1 MIGVVVP
8 SDTGMRRTLV
18 TLGGA
23 LLLAAPVPALR
34 SQTLDAQAQ
43 LARAQLIEEQEGDLR
58 SAEREYRALLDNKDA
73 GAVHAEAALR
83 LGRMLWR
90 LDKKDDGRPFL
101 ERAVA
106 AGGAVAAAA
115 TAVLQGQGPEGKQ
128 AQEIAQQAKDAID
141 RLTEHKP
148 PVGDPAADLTWL
160 GPAAMP
166 TILHELEALRAGA
179 IAQLPNVLTPSMQGV
194 LERLEDH
201 KVPPEKPNAV
211 DVVRGAVHLARAVW
225 AIGGAD
231 AERWLRAAAAD
242 SNLQWR
248 RIVALAAKGAHESLL
263 PVAGLLLDDRDPDG
277 YVPVFALQLADRL
290 PLERVVQLF
299 ASNVP
304 FTRESA
310 RQSLERRDVWRPPG
324 GAAADAAMQPLEP
337 LLVKALQNPDPQ
349 VARQAF
355 RFLGS
360 IAAASLRASL
370 LYLQWL
376 PRVPVF
382 EASEVLNRG
391 VSLAPLV
398 DAARALGAVNPADGR
413 DERRW
418 ALLQPISAALS
429 WDRVNTVEGVC
440 QLVALGYERIRQGVS
455 WLPDV
460 VRQASSDAE
469 LQQIAALLPVCSQP
483 SELSRAFAERILP
496 ATAVEPLQK
505 RLELVLANEPP
516 SQSAARNKATVRD
529 ARSSEAYWLLLA
541 LGRTGSTSVL
551 PVLRATIERR
561 PDLLPEVAEA
571 AHWLSLRNDDP
582 SINALLRDLMVM
594 EPLQPNTRDALFA
607 ELARRGDVEAIPRF
621 ARAYQL
627 GLQASTRLSVAG
639 VNIPRTGVGWL
650 SSYSENG
657 QSHKLHGFDDA
668 QLTAAWRAVL
678 EGPAVIQA
686 LADASR
692 VGRDLPRVAL
702 QPVTEALLAHVD
714 QLNEA
719 KVSQYGNTNWQR
731 SILLTVTG
739 MVTDS
744 AEDAPCRAIVAR
756 LCAHPQWGKTV
767 FEGLVAPQV
776 IAAMADDLRKL
787 LGGPNGLEAMQRL
800 NYGGITLTTDELLTC
815 LRGPDNRYEFLE
827 QLRPDAPP
835 EIVRE
840 VVGML
845 KTGDAHVRAGA
856 CEALGRFLSADAVP
870 ALLPMLRDPDASV
883 VKVAT
888 EALDKIR
895 QYQEQ
900 KAYWDQFQSGITTG
914 RESATAKL
922 LIQAKPGAPKEQRLL
937 ALRSLAA
944 LGAPEALPYLI
955 EWTHDADA
963 EVAQAAKDAI
973 GTIHQHAG
981 VK

>member
-1 MIGVVVP
+1 MLGGVVP

-34 SQTLDAQAQ
+34 CQAPDAQAQ

-58 SAEREYRALLDNKDA
+58 SAEREYRALLDNKAA

-128 AQEIAQQAKDAID
+128 AQEIAEKAKDAID

-166 TILHELEALRAGA
+166 TILRELEALRAGA
-179 IAQLPNVLTPSMQGV
+179 IAQLPSVLTPSMQGV
-194 LERLEDH
+194 LERLENH
-201 KVPPEKPNAV
+201 KVPPEKPNAN
-211 DVVRGAVHLARAVW
+211 DVVRGAVRLARAAW

-242 SNLQWR
+242 GDLQWR
-248 RIVALAAKGAHESLL
+248 RIVALGAKGAHESLL
-263 PVAGLLLDDRDPDG
+263 PVAALLLDDRDPEG

-290 PLERVVQLF
+290 PPERIVQLF

-304 FTRESA
+304 LTRESA
-310 RQSLERRDVWRPPG
+310 RLAMESRSEFLRGSAV
-324 GAAADAAMQPLEP
+324 ADGAMQRLEP
-337 LLVKALQNPDPQ
+337 LLVKTLENPDPQ

-355 RFLGS
+355 RFLGMV
-360 IAAASLRASL
+360 AAASLRASL

-382 EASEVLNRG
+382 EVSEVLHP
-391 VSLAPLV
+391 VPLAPLV

-413 DERRW
+413 DERRF

-429 WDRVNTVEGVC
+429 QNRENSVEGVC
-440 QLVALGYERIRQGVS
+440 ELVALGYERLRPGTV
-455 WLPDV
+455 WLPLV
-460 VRQASSDAE
+460 VPMASSDAE
-469 LQQIAALLPVCSQP
+469 LQKIAELLPVCSQP
-483 SELSRAFAERILP
+483 FSVSQALADRDLP
-496 ATAVEPLQK
+496 AAVADPLQK
-505 RLELVLANEPP
+505 RLELVLANERPQP
-516 SQSAARNKATVRD
+516 AARNVTATPRNP
-529 ARSSEAYWLLLA
+529 STSEAYFLLLA

-551 PVLRATIERR
+551 PLLRATIERR
-561 PDLLPEVAEA
+561 PDLLAEVAEA
-571 AHWLSLRNDDP
+571 AYGLSLRNDDP
-582 SINALLRDLMVM
+582 SINALLRDLMVI
-594 EPLQPNTRDALFA
+594 EPLQPNTRGALFA
-607 ELARRGDVEAIPRF
+607 ELARRGDAEAISRF

-627 GLQASTRLSVAG
+627 GLLGSTRLSAAG

-650 SSYSENG
+650 SSYWENG

-668 QLTAAWRAVL
+668 QLAAAWRAVL
-678 EGPAVIQA
+678 EGPAVMQA

-714 QLNEA
+714 QLSGA
-719 KVSQYGNTNWQR
+719 KVTQYGNINWQR

-756 LCAHPQWGKTV
+756 LCAHPEWGKTV

-776 IAAMADDLRKL
+776 IASMADDLRKL

-815 LRGPDNRYEFLE
+815 LRGSDNRYEFLE

-845 KTGDAHVRAGA
+845 KTGDARVRAGA
-856 CEALGRFLSADAVP
+856 CTALGRFLNADAVP

-883 VKVAT
+883 VMAAT
-888 EALDKIR
+888 EALEKIR
-895 QYQEQ
+895 LYHEQ
-900 KAYWDQFQSGITTG
+900 KAYWDQFQAGITTG